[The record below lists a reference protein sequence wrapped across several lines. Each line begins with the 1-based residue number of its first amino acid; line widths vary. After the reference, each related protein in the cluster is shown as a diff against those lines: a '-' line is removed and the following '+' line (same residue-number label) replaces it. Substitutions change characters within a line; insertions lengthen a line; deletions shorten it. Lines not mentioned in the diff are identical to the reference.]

1 MGKEV
6 KMQGKDNKEEKADE
20 EEKKEETE
28 KKKKEE
34 SEKGK
39 RETNG
44 YIGGEVYK
52 KNLKTKKRREGQ
64 EEK

>member
-1 MGKEV
+1 
-6 KMQGKDNKEEKADE
+6 MQGKDNKEEKADE

-28 KKKKEE
+28 KKKKEK

-52 KNLKTKKRREGQ
+52 KNLKTKKRREG
-64 EEK
+64 